1 MYNMGKNHIYTKG
14 KEWVIALKGYITLF
28 YHDNNEH
35 FISLAW
41 HPSGICNVHFP
52 SGNGDWKEFEK
63 IHHTCDI
70 DMFFFLR

>member
-1 MYNMGKNHIYTKG
+1 MYTTGKNHIYTKG

-41 HPSGICNVHFP
+41 HPLEICNVHFP
-52 SGNGDWKEFEK
+52 SG
-63 IHHTCDI
+63 
-70 DMFFFLR
+70 